1 MQERLINIVEGMLI
15 ITTAASFVLVCYV
28 MMALSNMPY

>member
-15 ITTAASFVLVCYV
+15 VTTAASFVLVVYV
-28 MMALSNMPY
+28 MIVLSNMPY